1 MSTNNKQQKRP
12 ALGRGLSALLSDTA
26 TDITTRYG
34 RDTENTTVGSVAT
47 IKLSQIETN
56 PFQPRTTF
64 EQEALN
70 ELCESIKQLGII
82 QPVTVRKI
90 APDKYQLISGER
102 RYRASQ
108 LAGLVEIPAYIRIAN
123 DQSML
128 EMAIVENV
136 QRQDLDAIEVALS
149 YQRLIDECKLT
160 QEQLAEKMGKSRSNV
175 ANFLRLLRLPEA
187 VQAAIIARKI
197 SMGHARAL
205 LSLTDPEKQHLLLE
219 LILRDDLSVRAVEEW
234 VKDPESITLET
245 EGGENGELGVEKV
258 IIPRI
263 KPTELTPF
271 HQKVHEDLR
280 TRYGKKVAIKCSDKG
295 TGKII
300 LSFKDEDDLQ
310 RLVALLHG

>member
-1 MSTNNKQQKRP
+1 MSSKQQNKRP

-26 TDITTRYG
+26 TDITTRYN

-70 ELCESIKQLGII
+70 ELAESIKQLGII
-82 QPVTVRKI
+82 QPVTVRKV
-90 APDKYQLISGER
+90 ATDKYQLISGER
-102 RYRASQ
+102 RFRASQ
-108 LAGLVEIPAYIRIAN
+108 LIGLVEIPAYIRIAN

-175 ANFLRLLRLPEA
+175 ANFLRLLRLPDA

-197 SMGHARAL
+197 TMGHARAL

-234 VKDPESITLET
+234 VKDPESITLAT
-245 EGGENGELGVEKV
+245 GESQDDLGVEKV
-258 IIPRI
+258 VIPRI
-263 KPTELTPF
+263 KPSELSTD
-271 HQKVHEDLR
+271 HQKIHEELR
-280 TRYGKKVAIKCSDKG
+280 SRYGKKVAIKCSEKG
-295 TGKII
+295 NGKII
-300 LSFKDEDDLQ
+300 LSFKDDEDLQ

>member
-1 MSTNNKQQKRP
+1 MSSKQQNKRP

-26 TDITTRYG
+26 TDITTRYN

-47 IKLSQIETN
+47 IKLNQIETN

-64 EQEALN
+64 EQEALS

-82 QPVTVRKI
+82 QPVTVRKV
-90 APDKYQLISGER
+90 AQDKYQLISGER
-102 RYRASQ
+102 RFRASQ
-108 LAGLVEIPAYIRIAN
+108 MAGLVEIPAYIRIAN

-160 QEQLAEKMGKSRSNV
+160 QEQLAEKMGKSRSSV
-175 ANFLRLLRLPEA
+175 ANFLRLLRLPDA

-197 SMGHARAL
+197 TMGHARAL
-205 LSLTDPEKQHLLLE
+205 LSLTDPEKQHMLLE

-234 VKDPESITLET
+234 VKDPESITLAA
-245 EGGENGELGVEKV
+245 GESEEDLGVEKV

-263 KPTELTPF
+263 KPTELSAD
-271 HQKVHEDLR
+271 HQKIHEELKN
-280 TRYGKKVAIKCSDKG
+280 RYGKKVAIKCSDKG
-295 TGKII
+295 NGKII
-300 LSFKDEDDLQ
+300 LSFKDEEDLQ